1 MNKKAQEFIR
11 KKKRKKALRKLA
23 VAIFIFIIALVIFIY
38 KSSIFNLKTIN
49 FEGIITLNE
58 EELQENLREFNGK
71 NIFTINY
78 DKIKSKI
85 KQNPYI
91 SEVSVEKDGVNSLN
105 ITIKE
110 NKIAFYIEDGE
121 TKNIINNDLV
131 LVEKVPSIEG
141 RNLVKL
147 LGIKAEVNEIGKKI
161 IDNNHLTKILNDF
174 YPIIENMPKE
184 HKLESIDVADI
195 TNIKTNIENVKIF
208 LGDTENLVDKMN
220 LVLNA
225 IDQGAITKGYIDLS
239 FDGPPVIKEE
249 N

>member
-38 KSSIFNLKTIN
+38 KSPIFNLKTIN

-174 YPIIENMPKE
+174 YPIIVNMP
-184 HKLESIDVADI
+184 
-195 TNIKTNIENVKIF
+195 
-208 LGDTENLVDKMN
+208 
-220 LVLNA
+220 
-225 IDQGAITKGYIDLS
+225 
-239 FDGPPVIKEE
+239 
-249 N
+249 